1 MASQPN
7 DNRSVLEAKDREQL
21 QEIAT
26 AIGVKTP
33 ARASKATLITAIL
46 GASAPEAS
54 TAPSAERASDAS
66 AAPTSRPGPIRSR
79 RTVAA
84 PETEFEDLI
93 AEITADAGS
102 DLTVTP
108 AASEATTPA
117 RAEREPREPREAR
130 EPREPRR
137 RAP

>member
-46 GASAPEAS
+46 GASATE
-54 TAPSAERASDAS
+54 TS
-66 AAPTSRPGPIRSR
+66 AAPAAAEAPARPGPIR
-79 RTVAA
+79 
-84 PETEFEDLI
+84 
-93 AEITADAGS
+93 
-102 DLTVTP
+102 
-108 AASEATTPA
+108 
-117 RAEREPREPREAR
+117 
-130 EPREPRR
+130 
-137 RAP
+137 